1 MGKEI
6 MTVFGAAGTVGCS
19 IASGV
24 TFGQVDALNDAVCDC
39 AKIQQ
44 RMPSRP

>member
-39 AKIQQ
+39 AKFTAKNAK
-44 RMPSRP
+44 